1 MSFEESL
8 ICHAAPTLAGLKI
21 ANLYSFKF
29 SSDEE
34 CKMTIHHFNLLVNPK
49 GIYIEIL
56 KNTGDFFLIY
66 VYRKSHLQ
74 KKLQDSEVQM
84 LMAEYGYPVRCNI
97 EKYLSILKMRL
108 KTNEDFPHEIGVL
121 LGYPLADVKAFI
133 ETKGQNCIACGDWK
147 VYSDEESAKCLFC
160 KYKHCREV
168 YMSVYGAGRKFVDM
182 LVGA

>member
-8 ICHAAPTLAGLKI
+8 ICHAAPTLAGIKI

-29 SSDEE
+29 SSGGE
-34 CKMTIHHFNLLVNPK
+34 CQLTIGHFNSILNLR
-49 GIYIEIL
+49 GIYIELL
-56 KNTGDFFLIY
+56 KNDGDFYLIY

-74 KKLQDSEVQM
+74 QKLLDSEIQLF
-84 LMAEYGYPVRCNI
+84 LMEYGYPIKCEI
-97 EKYLSILKMRL
+97 DKYLNFLKIRL
-108 KTNEDFPHEIGVL
+108 CNEKDFPHEIGLL

-133 ETKGQNCIACGDWK
+133 ETKGKNCIACGDWK
-147 VYSDEESAKCLFC
+147 AYGDEETAKCIFC

-182 LVGA
+182 LVSA